1 MTPAGPEGGV
11 ALPLLA
17 LVALAPGPASGW
29 QALEVSQRTDVAQN
43 RTIPAGTALSF
54 ANGGAFVVAAG
65 VTLTINGSLTAP
77 AQHIFDGPGRV
88 RFAPDSPVD
97 RVLPQWFGA
106 KPGGSADCTLA
117 VQRAIESV
125 QAVTDDACATPAPP
139 TPAPSR

>member
-1 MTPAGPEGGV
+1 MTGRGGV
-11 ALPLLA
+11 ALPLALA
-17 LVALAPGPASGW
+17 LTAPASGW

-43 RTIPAGTALSF
+43 RTIPTGTALSF
-54 ANGGAFVVAAG
+54 TNGGAFVVAAG

-88 RFAPDSPVD
+88 RFAPDSAVD

-106 KPGGSADCTLA
+106 KPGGSDCTLA

-125 QAVTDDACATPAPP
+125 QAVTDDACATAPP
-139 TPAPSR
+139 PASSR